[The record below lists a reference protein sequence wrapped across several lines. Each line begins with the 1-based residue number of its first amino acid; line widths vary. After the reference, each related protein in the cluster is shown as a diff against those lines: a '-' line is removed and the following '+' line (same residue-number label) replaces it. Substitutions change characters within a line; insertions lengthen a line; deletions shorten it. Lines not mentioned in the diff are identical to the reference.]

1 MTRWQSCLVR
11 AGLVL
16 ILAAL
21 FATDRVA
28 ASPARDPNSSNV
40 LRPGNQLLKNLVQE
54 GLARSA
60 TLRDLVARLESDG
73 IIVYLNSGLPL
84 GPNTIGRTRIMGSG
98 GTTRYLVTDLD
109 DRLPTPDLLALLG
122 HELEHAVEIGDH
134 PSVVDDAT
142 LIALYRQIGSAHGVR
157 QDRQQWF
164 ETDAAIETGRR
175 VYCELFTK
183 SR

>member
-1 MTRWQSCLVR
+1 MTTWQSCLAR

-16 ILAAL
+16 IFAAL
-21 FATDRVA
+21 FATDRAA
-28 ASPARDPNSSNV
+28 ASPARDPNSSDV
-40 LRPGNQLLKNLVQE
+40 LRPANQFLKNLVQE

-84 GPNTIGRTRIMGSG
+84 GPNTVGRTRFMGAG
-98 GTTRYLVTDLD
+98 GKTRYLMTDLD
-109 DRLPTPDLLALLG
+109 DRLAKPELLALLG
-122 HELEHAVEIGDH
+122 HELEHTVEIGDD

-142 LIALYRQIGSAHGVR
+142 LIALYQQIGSAHGTK
-157 QDRQQWF
+157 QNRQQWF

-175 VYCELFTK
+175 VYGELFTK